1 MEKHL
6 FFMSETAPA
15 PRRPAI
21 QSHSMPRTLALIAL
35 LLAAIQPLSA
45 ADHAVTLERTAT
57 GGVSVSVDGKPF
69 AGYVIDQANKPY
81 LWPVHGPTGRQMTRA
96 YPMRDVPEE
105 TPQQRDHVHHRG
117 ITFGSESIGL
127 VPWPTEAKRDPLT
140 GDETSNGG
148 GDTWH
153 ERATFEALPNK
164 PETAASVKRRMS
176 ALASIRHREFTE
188 LRSDGDRAVIAE
200 TLDHVD
206 HAGKRFLSEE
216 RRLTFHVVGR
226 MWAIDFDQD
235 FVASDGA
242 VVFADRK
249 DAGLFIRVP
258 SSMAVDS
265 RLGGRIFNSSGL
277 VDADAWS
284 KPADWVDYHGP
295 VGGEQLGVA
304 ILNHP
309 SSFRHPTRWHVRTY
323 GLFAANPFA
332 SRTYDPSLPSVDH
345 ELKPGDRLKLR
356 HRILFHEGDEKAAK
370 IAEAYEAY
378 AK

>member
-1 MEKHL
+1 M
-6 FFMSETAPA
+6 T
-15 PRRPAI
+15 
-21 QSHSMPRTLALIAL
+21 RTTTILIAL
-35 LLAAIQPLSA
+35 LLAAVEPLEA

-69 AGYVIDQANKPY
+69 AEYVIDQANKPY

-96 YPMRDVPEE
+96 YPMREVPEE
-105 TPQQRDHVHHRG
+105 TPQQRDHPHHRG

-127 VPWPTEAKRDPLT
+127 VPWPTEVTRDSPT
-140 GDETSNGG
+140 GDETSHGG
-148 GDTWH
+148 GNTWH
-153 ERATFEALPNK
+153 ERATFEEFLSK
-164 PETAASVKRRMS
+164 PETAANGKRRMPAIS
-176 ALASIRHREFTE
+176 SIRHREFTT
-188 LRSDGDRAVIAE
+188 LQSDGDKAVVVE

-206 HAGKRFLSEE
+206 PAGKRFLSEE

-235 FVASDGA
+235 FIASEGA

-249 DAGLFIRVP
+249 DAGIFIRVP
-258 SSMAVDS
+258 ASMAVDS
-265 RLGGRIFNSSGL
+265 RLGGRIVNSDGHI
-277 VDADAWS
+277 DADAWS

-332 SRTYDPSLPSVDH
+332 SRQYDKSLPSGDH
-345 ELKPGDRLKLR
+345 ELKAGDRLKLR
-356 HRILFHEGDEKAAK
+356 HRFLFHEGDEKAAK
-370 IAEAYEAY
+370 IAEAYEDY
-378 AK
+378 AR

>member
-1 MEKHL
+1 
-6 FFMSETAPA
+6 
-15 PRRPAI
+15 
-21 QSHSMPRTLALIAL
+21 MPRTLAWVGL
-35 LLAAIQPLSA
+35 LLAALDPLEA

-57 GGVSVSVDGKPF
+57 GGVSVSVGGKPF
-69 AGYVIDQANKPY
+69 AGYVVDQANKPY
-81 LWPVHGPTGRQMTRA
+81 IWPVHGPTGRQMTRA

-105 TPQQRDHVHHRG
+105 TPQQRDHPHHRG

-127 VPWPTEAKRDPLT
+127 EPWPTEVKWDRLT
-140 GDETSNGG
+140 GDEAYDGG

-153 ERATFEALPNK
+153 ERATFEEFLKN
-164 PETAASVKRRMS
+164 PEAAVNGKRRMPT
-176 ALASIRHREFTE
+176 LASIRHREFTE
-188 LRSDGDRAVIAE
+188 LQSDGDKAVIVE

-235 FVASDGA
+235 FVASEGA

-258 SSMAVDS
+258 ASMAVDS
-265 RLGGRIFNSSGL
+265 RLGGRIVNSNGL

-295 VGGEQLGVA
+295 VGGEHLGVA

-332 SRTYDPSLPSVDH
+332 SRQYDKSLPGGDH
-345 ELKPGDRLKLR
+345 LLKAGDRLKLR

-378 AK
+378 AR

>member
-1 MEKHL
+1 
-6 FFMSETAPA
+6 
-15 PRRPAI
+15 
-21 QSHSMPRTLALIAL
+21 MPRTLAFVAL
-35 LLAAIQPLSA
+35 LLAALEPLEA
-45 ADHAVTLERTAT
+45 ADHAVTVERTAT

-69 AGYVIDQANKPY
+69 ASYVVDQANKPY
-81 LWPVHGPTGRQMTRA
+81 LWPVHGPSGRQMTRA

-105 TPQQRDHVHHRG
+105 TPQQRDHPHHRG

-127 VPWPTEAKRDPLT
+127 VPWATEVAWDSLT
-140 GDETSNGG
+140 GSETYDGG

-153 ERATFEALPNK
+153 ERATFEEFLKK
-164 PETAASVKRRMS
+164 PGTADKGKRRMTM
-176 ALASIRHREFTE
+176 LASIRHREFTSLE
-188 LRSDGDRAVIAE
+188 SDGDKAVIVEA
-200 TLDHVD
+200 LDHVD
-206 HAGKRFLSEE
+206 HAGKRFLCEE

-235 FVASDGA
+235 LVASDGA

-249 DAGLFIRVP
+249 DAGLSIRVP
-258 SSMAVDS
+258 ASMAVDS
-265 RLGGRIFNSSGL
+265 GLGGRIINSNGL
-277 VDADAWS
+277 SDADAWG

-295 VGGEQLGVA
+295 VEGEHLGVA

-332 SRTYDPSLPSVDH
+332 SRQYDTSLPSGDH
-345 ELKPGDRLKLR
+345 ELQAGDRLQLR
-356 HRILFHEGDEKAAK
+356 HRILLHEGDEKAAK

-378 AK
+378 AR